1 MMLRYGELSFCY
13 VIVTFC
19 QARFESRT
27 SKKLISSLIEIDK
40 SSADHMT
47 SFSDRKSLLGKFN
60 GEACL
65 THHIGIQKAIK
76 ILESE
81 KMESEI
87 LQWDSHHENHKYE
100 KIVFCELED
109 YSDLRVDFIE
119 EGFHLRLSPTF
130 LVSADFRCT

>member
-1 MMLRYGELSFCY
+1 MM
-13 VIVTFC
+13 
-19 QARFESRT
+19 
-27 SKKLISSLIEIDK
+27 
-40 SSADHMT
+40 

-65 THHIGIQKAIK
+65 THHVGIQKAIK

-81 KMESEI
+81 KIESEI

-100 KIVFCELED
+100 KVVFCDLED

-119 EGFHLRLSPTF
+119 AGFQNSPRSPPTQLKKSFRGTCGRISKTILSDF
-130 LVSADFRCT
+130 LKRTKWRKMTKY

>member
-1 MMLRYGELSFCY
+1 M
-13 VIVTFC
+13 IT
-19 QARFESRT
+19 
-27 SKKLISSLIEIDK
+27 
-40 SSADHMT
+40 
-47 SFSDRKSLLGKFN
+47 FSDRKSLLGNFN

-81 KMESEI
+81 KIESEI

-100 KIVFCELED
+100 KVVFCDLED

-119 EGFHLRLSPTF
+119 AGFQKRPRSPPTQLKIERFLGTISKTILS
-130 LVSADFRCT
+130 DFQKRTKWRKMTKY

>member
-1 MMLRYGELSFCY
+1 
-13 VIVTFC
+13 
-19 QARFESRT
+19 
-27 SKKLISSLIEIDK
+27 
-40 SSADHMT
+40 MT

-65 THHIGIQKAIK
+65 THHIGIRKAIK

-81 KMESEI
+81 KIESEI

-100 KIVFCELED
+100 KIVFCDLED

-119 EGFHLRLSPTF
+119 EGFLLRDLPSCPIFGKHDIVNLKTILS
-130 LVSADFRCT
+130 DFQKRTNWRKMTKY

>member
-1 MMLRYGELSFCY
+1 M
-13 VIVTFC
+13 I
-19 QARFESRT
+19 
-27 SKKLISSLIEIDK
+27 
-40 SSADHMT
+40 

-81 KMESEI
+81 KIESEI

-100 KIVFCELED
+100 KIVFCDLED

-119 EGFHLRLSPTF
+119 EGFHLRGLPALFRIGRFS
-130 LVSADFRCT
+130 VSTTLLF